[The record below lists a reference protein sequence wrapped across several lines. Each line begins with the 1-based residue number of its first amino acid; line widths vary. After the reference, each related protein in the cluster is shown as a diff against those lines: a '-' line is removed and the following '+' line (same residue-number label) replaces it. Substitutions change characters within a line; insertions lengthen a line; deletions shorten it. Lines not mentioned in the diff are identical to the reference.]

1 MSVSIDLSGRVAI
14 VTGGGSG
21 IGRETSQLLARAGA
35 SVAVADKNKSAAQET
50 AELIT
55 KAGGQA
61 VGVEVDVTEPDAAA
75 EAVES
80 TVQAFGAVNILV
92 NNAAAWTVGLF
103 KDITKDEYVNKDI
116 GVSLVGTMVMTR
128 AVFDV
133 MRENGGGSIV
143 NLISDSA
150 RVGEPYMVAYGA
162 AKGGVISFTKGFAK
176 EAARSKIRVNA
187 VSPGTTKTPGAN
199 PVIDKWGGEE
209 KLMAA
214 YPLRRL
220 GEPIDQA
227 NAILFFCSDMSSW
240 VTGQVLSVNGGYAMV
255 G

>member
-75 EAVES
+75 EAVEN

>member
-61 VGVEVDVTEPDAAA
+61 VGVEVDVTEPGAAA

>member
-35 SVAVADKNKSAAQET
+35 AVAVGDKNKATAQET
-50 AELIT
+50 AEMIN
-55 KAGGQA
+55 KAGGKA
-61 VGVEVDVTEPDAAA
+61 IGVEVDVTEPEAAA

-80 TVQAFGAVNILV
+80 TVQAFGPVSILV

-103 KDITKDEYVNKDI
+103 KDITKDDYANKDI
-116 GVSLVGTMVMTR
+116 GVSLIGTMVMTR

-150 RVGEPYMVAYGA
+150 RVGEPFMVAYGA

-176 EAARSKIRVNA
+176 EAARAKIRVNA

-199 PVIDKWGGEE
+199 PIIDKWGGEE

>member
-1 MSVSIDLSGRVAI
+1 VAVSIDLSGRVAI

-21 IGRETSQLLARAGA
+21 IGRATSLLLAEAGA
-35 SVAVADKNKSAAQET
+35 AVGVADKNKATAQET
-50 AELIT
+50 ADLIIES
-55 KAGGQA
+55 GGRA
-61 VGVEVDVTEPDAAA
+61 VGVEVDVSDPEAAVA
-75 EAVES
+75 AVAT
-80 TVQAFGAVNILV
+80 TVEAFGPVDILV

-103 KDITKDEYVNKDI
+103 KNITKDDYVNKDI
-116 GVSLVGTMVMTR
+116 GVSLVGTMVMTQ
-128 AVFDV
+128 AVFEV
-133 MRENGGGSIV
+133 MRDNGGGSIV
-143 NLISDSA
+143 NMISDSA
-150 RVGEPYMVAYGA
+150 RVGEPFMVAYGA

-176 EAARSKIRVNA
+176 EASRAKIRVNA

-199 PVIDKWGGEE
+199 PIIDKWGGEE

-214 YPLRRL
+214 YPLGRL

>member
-1 MSVSIDLSGRVAI
+1 MAVSIDLSGRVAI

-35 SVAVADKNKSAAQET
+35 AVAVADLNKASAQET

-61 VGVEVDVTEPDAAA
+61 IGVEVDVTEPDAAA
-75 EAVES
+75 EAVEA
-80 TVQAFGAVNILV
+80 TVQAFGGLHILV
-92 NNAAAWTVGLF
+92 NNAAAWSVKLF
-103 KDITKDEYVNKDI
+103 KDITKEEYASKDV
-116 GVSLVGTMVMTR
+116 GVSLIGTMVMTR
-128 AVFDV
+128 AAFDAL
-133 MRENGGGSIV
+133 RESGGGSVV

-176 EAARSKIRVNA
+176 EAARYKIRVNA

-199 PVIDKWGGEE
+199 PIIETWGGEE

-220 GEPIDQA
+220 GDPIDQA
-227 NAILFFCSDMSSW
+227 NAILFFASDLSSW
-240 VTGQVLSVNGGYAMV
+240 VTGQVLSVSGGYTMA

>member
-1 MSVSIDLSGRVAI
+1 MAVSIDLSGRVAI

-21 IGRETSQLLARAGA
+21 IGRETSLLLARAGA
-35 SVAVADKNKSAAQET
+35 SVAVGDKNKSTAQET

-55 KAGGQA
+55 EAGGRA
-61 VGVEVDVTEPDAAA
+61 IGVEVDVTEPEAAA

-80 TVQAFGAVNILV
+80 TVQAFGPVNILV

-103 KDITKDEYVNKDI
+103 KDITKDDYANKDI
-116 GVSLVGTMVMTR
+116 GVSLIGTMVMTR

-133 MRENGGGSIV
+133 MRENGGGSVV

-150 RVGEPYMVAYGA
+150 RVGEPFMVAYGA

-176 EAARSKIRVNA
+176 EAARAKIRVNA

-199 PVIDKWGGEE
+199 PIIDKWGGEE

>member
-1 MSVSIDLSGRVAI
+1 MAVSIDLSGRVAM

-21 IGRETSQLLARAGA
+21 IGRETSQLLAQAGA
-35 SVAVADKNKSAAQET
+35 AVAVADLNKAAAQET

-61 VGVEVDVTEPDAAA
+61 IGVEVDITEPEAAA
-75 EAVES
+75 EAVEA
-80 TVQAFGAVNILV
+80 TVQAFGGLHILV
-92 NNAAAWTVGLF
+92 NNAAAWSVKLF
-103 KDITKDEYVNKDI
+103 KDITKEEYASKDV
-116 GVSLVGTMVMTR
+116 GVSLIGTMVMTR
-128 AVFDV
+128 AAFDAL
-133 MRENGGGSIV
+133 RESGGGSVV

-176 EAARSKIRVNA
+176 EAARYKIRVNA

-220 GEPIDQA
+220 GNPADQA
-227 NAILFFCSDMSSW
+227 NAILFFASDLSSW
-240 VTGQVLSVNGGYAMV
+240 VTGQVLSVSGGYTMA